1 MGVAGVYHFRVK
13 KTFEYDFTNERDSPI
28 LDDYTT
34 SEMITDEEDRT
45 LDVLHA
51 LKDVIVV
58 HEEQFANAYCLMF
71 ITES

>member
-1 MGVAGVYHFRVK
+1 MCDFSVDDSALTCMGVAGVYHFRVK
-13 KTFEYDFTNERDSPI
+13 KTFRYDFTNERDSPI

-51 LKDVIVV
+51 LKDVDR
-58 HEEQFANAYCLMF
+58 CP
-71 ITES
+71 